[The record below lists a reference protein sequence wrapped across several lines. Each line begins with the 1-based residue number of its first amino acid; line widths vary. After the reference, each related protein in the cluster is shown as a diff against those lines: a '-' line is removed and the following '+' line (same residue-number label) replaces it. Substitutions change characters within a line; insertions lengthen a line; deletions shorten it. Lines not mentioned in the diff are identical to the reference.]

1 MGGGWAKQRVKEKGG
16 MDVGKSNT
24 NNPLDVG
31 VLGSGEGGYKV
42 NNRYG

>member
-1 MGGGWAKQRVKEKGG
+1 MCCGRSRGVKEKGG

-31 VLGSGEGGYKV
+31 VLGSGEGV
-42 NNRYG
+42 